1 MIPWRA
7 AAGSTLALGGAAF
20 LLARS
25 RLDYLAPYWPQLL
38 AAHGPRLAAELG
50 LALLSVLAGL
60 YQLFTLAGLSASGA
74 RLQVQ
79 RRALARGTG
88 GDPDLAAALERDREQ
103 GGTA

>member
-1 MIPWRA
+1 MLPWRA

-25 RLDYLAPYWPQLL
+25 RLDYLAPYVPQLL

-50 LALLSVLAGL
+50 LALLATLAGL
-60 YQLFTLAGLSASGA
+60 YQLFTWAGLSAVGT
-74 RLQVQ
+74 RLEVQ
-79 RRALARGTG
+79 QRALARGTG